1 MHGGKN
7 SPKGKCGRPRKKHW
21 MINELGCCDEDVYPI
36 GTSALYRPGN
46 DVVCIFENPEDDEL
60 SRKMPVVGQTGA
72 HWGLL
77 MYLCS
82 AKKSLRRIGFD
93 VSNVTLVNARRKKN
107 IKPEIAY
114 VRFMSDALQFKKVI
128 ICFGRSAE
136 SLLKDM
142 IEVSLNINVMCVVRT
157 VHLAHNGLNVI
168 KRRDGESA
176 SDVQKIGAI
185 ADFLSS
191 IEVVAGRDYGDK
203 EFNDCLADWKIERRR
218 IKANC

>member
-1 MHGGKN
+1 MQDDK
-7 SPKGKCGRPRKKHW
+7 SIQRMKCGRRHEKCR
-21 MINELGCCDEDVYPI
+21 MIDELMHCNKGVCPF

-46 DVVCIFENPEDDEL
+46 DIVCIFENPEREEL
-60 SRKMPVVGQTGA
+60 NRGMPVVGQTGA
-72 HWGLL
+72 HLGLL

-82 AKKSLRRIGFD
+82 AKRSLRQIGFD
-93 VSNVTLVNARRKKN
+93 VSNVTIVNARRKKN

>member
-1 MHGGKN
+1 MTDELMHCNKDIC
-7 SPKGKCGRPRKKHW
+7 PF
-21 MINELGCCDEDVYPI
+21 

-46 DVVCIFENPEDDEL
+46 DIVCIFENPEREEL
-60 SRKMPVVGQTGA
+60 NRGMPVVGQTGA

-107 IKPEIAY
+107 IKPDIAY
-114 VRFMSDALQFKKVI
+114 VRFMSDALQSKKVI

-136 SLLKDM
+136 GLLKDM
-142 IEVSLNINVMCVVRT
+142 IEVSLDVNVMCVVRT

-168 KRRDGESA
+168 KRKNGEPA
-176 SDVQKIGAI
+176 SDTQKIGAI
-185 ADFLSS
+185 AEFLSS
-191 IEVVAGRDYGDK
+191 IKVVAGRDYGDK
-203 EFNDCLADWKIERRR
+203 DFNDYLGDWKIERRR
-218 IKANC
+218 TKANR